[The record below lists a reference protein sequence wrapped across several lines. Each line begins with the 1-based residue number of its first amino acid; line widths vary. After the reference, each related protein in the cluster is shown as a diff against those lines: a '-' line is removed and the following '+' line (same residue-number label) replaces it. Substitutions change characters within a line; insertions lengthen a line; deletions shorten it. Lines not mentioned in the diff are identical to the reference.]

1 MGHPSILSPPRT
13 SGRVSTGTPLSRQP
27 HADSVRH
34 AFEEDGLVITE
45 ASSITDLCEEA
56 EEEEEGKG
64 HTGGSD
70 GARLQLQDSAAAGG
84 VVGTTPP
91 IKPHPPVQKRLLPTP
106 PSGRPDIP
114 PRPRTVADFR
124 VRRLKRHS
132 AEVSLLSQ
140 GTAEVVDQA
149 HFDSLETGAAG
160 LRKEGKWSS
169 TE

>member
-1 MGHPSILSPPRT
+1 M
-13 SGRVSTGTPLSRQP
+13 STGTSLSRQP
-27 HADSVRH
+27 HADSVWH

-45 ASSITDLCEEA
+45 ASSITDLREEA
-56 EEEEEGKG
+56 EEEKEGKG
-64 HTGGSD
+64 HTGGSSD
-70 GARLQLQDSAAAGG
+70 GARLQLQDSAAAAGG

-106 PSGRPDIP
+106 PFGRPDIP

-169 TE
+169 ME